1 MENFTTS
8 LSGIVWLVLGF
19 GFIIFVHELGH
30 FVAAKAV
37 GIKVTQFAIGF
48 GHAILT
54 WRKGMGFGRGS
65 SEKEFARQIEE
76 HLRQH
81 AADAD
86 AGDEPEYSSQDID
99 RAADALGLGETE
111 YRLNWMPLGGYVKML
126 GQEDLD
132 ATAISDDPR
141 SFNAK
146 SARARACVISAGV
159 AMNLVFGLMFFIIAF
174 SYGVRFPKPL
184 VGNVRPGSPAAL
196 AYAHGHEKNPAYRG
210 LRVGDRVTAIDGK
223 PVEDFMDIAA
233 STLLA
238 RRGSRLQMTIQ
249 RPGQPGTLAYEVQPK
264 VDPESGLLSIGID
277 TPVTLTI
284 ERLAERSSLY
294 EAGVRPDMT
303 IAAVQGQPIEAF
315 HEYYRVVTDAAGKPL
330 TTTFTSRQTGESV
343 TTTLKAIPEL
353 TRDDDDRPNIIG
365 LIPATLVYAFPG
377 QKDPDQKTPAQ
388 EAGMAVGD
396 LVAQAGDAV
405 WPTPAELVEQ
415 VRAAARKK
423 QPLTITVSR
432 GGQIV
437 QLGTVQPDRDGHIGI
452 YPRLALDLSVV
463 GQTLP
468 GSPAAA
474 LNLTS
479 GSRIDSVNG
488 EPIASWADLQRLL
501 QAAVANATD
510 ADESVTAAIGY
521 EVNVKGKPKGS
532 GRVVIEQEAKEQ
544 LAAAA
549 WDQPIPVFF
558 LKLDRVL
565 VKADSPMAA
574 IDLGFEKTVQFVI
587 QTYVTIARLF
597 QGTVGITDL
606 RGPVGII
613 HIGTKIAGER
623 WTYMLFFFG
632 LISVNLVV
640 INFLPIPIVDG
651 GLMVFLIV
659 EKLKGSPVSP
669 KILSAVN
676 MAGLIMLGCLFLT
689 LTYFDVTRW
698 VTGN

>member
-1 MENFTTS
+1 
-8 LSGIVWLVLGF
+8 
-19 GFIIFVHELGH
+19 
-30 FVAAKAV
+30 
-37 GIKVTQFAIGF
+37 
-48 GHAILT
+48 
-54 WRKGMGFGRGS
+54 MGFGRGS
-65 SEKEFARQIEE
+65 SEKEFARRIEE
-76 HLRQH
+76 HLKDH
-81 AADAD
+81 GADTDANADA
-86 AGDEPEYSSQDID
+86 EHSNQDID
-99 RAADALGLGETE
+99 RAAEAMGLGETE

-132 ATAISDDPR
+132 PTAISDDPR

-159 AMNLVFGLMFFIIAF
+159 VMNLVFGLLFFIIAF
-174 SYGVRFPKPL
+174 GYGVRFPRPL
-184 VGNVRPGSPAAL
+184 VGNVRSGSPAAL
-196 AYAHGHEKNPAYRG
+196 AYAQGHESDPAYRG
-210 LRVGDRVTAIDGK
+210 LRVGDRVTTIDGNT
-223 PVEDFMDIAA
+223 VEDFMDIAA

-238 RRGSRLQMTIQ
+238 RRGAKLQMTIQ
-249 RPGQPGTLAYEVQPK
+249 RPGEPGPLEYEVQPK

-284 ERLAERSSLY
+284 ERLAEKNPLY

-303 IAAVQGQPIEAF
+303 ITSVQGQPVEAF
-315 HEYYRVVTDAAGKPL
+315 HEYYRVVTDAAGTPV
-330 TTTFTSRQTGESV
+330 TTTFTDLETGRSV
-343 TTTLKAIPEL
+343 TTTLTAVPHL
-353 TRDDDDRPNIIG
+353 TQDDNDIPNIVG
-365 LIPATLVYAFPG
+365 LVPATLVHAFPE

-415 VRAAARKK
+415 VQAAAKKK
-423 QPLTITVSR
+423 QAINIAVAR
-432 GGQIV
+432 GEQIV
-437 QLGTVQPDRDGHIGI
+437 QLGPVKPDRDGHIGL
-452 YPRLALDLSVV
+452 YPRLALDLPVV
-463 GQTLP
+463 GRTLP
-468 GSPAAA
+468 GSPAAKM
-474 LNLTS
+474 NLTS

-488 EPIASWADLQRLL
+488 ESVTDWADLQRLL
-501 QAAVANATD
+501 QAAVAGAADTDEPVRATV
-510 ADESVTAAIGY
+510 SY

-532 GRVVIEQEAKEQ
+532 GQIVIQQEAKRQ
-544 LAAAA
+544 LAAAV
-549 WDQPIPVFF
+549 WDQPIPAFF

-565 VKADSPMAA
+565 IKADSPMAA

-651 GLMVFLIV
+651 GLMVFLII

-689 LTYFDVTRW
+689 LTYFDVIRW
-698 VTGN
+698 ATGN